1 MKCKGVIILEEIFN
15 KIIEIDRNAKE
26 ITNIEKEKKLNMDEF
41 IESEFGIKKVVLD
54 MEFKDEIDLQKRK
67 YDEML
72 DEKKQEINQNVNE
85 EIYKIDRKYSEK
97 ENEII
102 EKIITDIK
110 KGKNIEC

>member
-85 EIYKIDRKYSEK
+85 EIDKIDRKYSEK

-110 KGKNIEC
+110 KGKNIER

>member
-1 MKCKGVIILEEIFN
+1 MEEIFN

>member
-85 EIYKIDRKYSEK
+85 EIDKIDKKY
-97 ENEII
+97 
-102 EKIITDIK
+102 
-110 KGKNIEC
+110 